1 MIRFGIAVRASKP
14 FRCMRRIP
22 FASIFWLMLGLLLMG
37 IRCQGQ
43 LPEGWSNLDIGSPG
57 VAGSASYNAGI
68 WTVEGGGSDIWGTYD
83 QFHFVCRLS
92 GPEAEIMARVET
104 QEETDSWAKAGVMF
118 RDSTAPSAA
127 FAMVVATPGNGVNFQ
142 WRPVTGGEAY
152 NSQIAGLS
160 PPYWVRL
167 VRAGDTFTGDRKST
181 RLNSSHPVLSRMPSS
196 A

>member
-37 IRCQGQ
+37 SRCQGQ

-92 GPEAEIMARVET
+92 GPEAEIMARKGHVGHILGDVCIVTEGDP
-104 QEETDSWAKAGVMF
+104 ES
-118 RDSTAPSAA
+118 
-127 FAMVVATPGNGVNFQ
+127 
-142 WRPVTGGEAY
+142 VTGLPLE
-152 NSQIAGLS
+152 
-160 PPYWVRL
+160 VT
-167 VRAGDTFTGDRKST
+167 V
-181 RLNSSHPVLSRMPSS
+181 V
-196 A
+196 

>member
-1 MIRFGIAVRASKP
+1 MYEKNP
-14 FRCMRRIP
+14 FREY
-22 FASIFWLMLGLLLMG
+22 FLADAGLVIDG
-37 IRCQGQ
+37 NRCQGQ

-68 WTVEGGGSDIWGTYD
+68 WTVEGGGERHLGHLRSISLCLPVVG
-83 QFHFVCRLS
+83 
-92 GPEAEIMARVET
+92 ARSRDHGAVET

-142 WRPVTGGEAY
+142 WRPVTGGR
-152 NSQIAGLS
+152 
-160 PPYWVRL
+160 P
-167 VRAGDTFTGDRKST
+167 TTRKS
-181 RLNSSHPVLSRMPSS
+181 R